1 MVFPVVGGDGKP
13 TGYEIDNSLRFN
25 DGDSPFLQRAF
36 TGGSRTTYTFSTW
49 VKRSHLGSNNKTL
62 LDGFKDANNNTLL
75 FFHSTDTLRFFAQ
88 SAATTYVNVRTN
100 QVFRDL
106 SAWYH
111 IVLAVDTTQ
120 GTETNRVK
128 IYVNGSQVTSFS
140 TYSVL
145 ENYASFINDNTRVC
159 TVGAADSSGGEGD
172 FMDGY
177 LAETHF
183 VDGAQKAASDFGE
196 TNDNG
201 VWIPKDCKADL
212 TYGTNGFYLEFK
224 QTGTGTASASTIGAD
239 TSGED
244 NHLTS
249 NNLAATD
256 VTVDT
261 PTNNFCTLNP
271 LINSNGTYTLSE
283 GNTKFIGDGSN
294 GWNTTTATM
303 GFSKGKWYWE
313 QKFTQITGGA
323 SFAGLV
329 KDDVDHS
336 DNDISGQDDNEGV
349 LYYANAG
356 KYMFGNGG
364 TYESDGEAF
373 GDSFDDGDII
383 SVAADLDNNKM
394 YFAKNGT
401 YQGSGNPSTGSN
413 GLPISEGS
421 YGLVAGSFTFVFPY
435 AGAFYASDGCEFNFG
450 NPSFAIS
457 SGNADANGYG
467 NFEYEVPSGFYSLC
481 TKNLAEYG

>member
-25 DGDSPFLQRAF
+25 DADSPVL
-36 TGGSRTTYTFSTW
+36 SRTPSSTGNRRTFTISAW
-49 VKRSHLGSNNKTL
+49 VKRCKDDNVDEGIFNAMVEPY
-62 LDGFKDANNNTLL
+62 DGQN
-75 FFHSTDTLRFFAQ
+75 RFVFGIT
-88 SAATTYVNVRTN
+88 SAGQLNIYNRTGGTTYSLASNDVL
-100 QVFRDL
+100 RDP

-111 IVLAVDTTQ
+111 CVCIIDTTDS
-120 GTETNRVK
+120 TEADRQRM
-128 IYVNGSQVTSFS
+128 YVNGTRITSFADNSPVTSQNAETAVS
-140 TYSVL
+140 R
-145 ENYASFINDNTRVC
+145 ND
-159 TVGAADSSGGEGD
+159 AKHAIGD
-172 FMDGY
+172 KQWTSDHFDGY
-177 LAETHF
+177 IAEHYYL
-183 VDGAQKAASDFGE
+183 DGVAYEPTYFAE

-201 VWIPKDCKADL
+201 VWVPKQY
-212 TYGTNGFYLEFK
+212 TGGNFGTNGHFLQFK
-224 QTGTGTASASTIGAD
+224 QTGTSANSSGMGAD
-239 TSGED
+239 TSGND
-244 NHLTS
+244 NHYTPA
-249 NNLAATD
+249 NLAATD
-256 VTVDT
+256 ITVDT
-261 PTNNFCTLNP
+261 PTNNFATLNP

-283 GNTKFIGDGSN
+283 GNTKFVADGSN
-294 GWNTTTATM
+294 GWNTTIATM

-329 KDDVDHS
+329 KDDVNHAD
-336 DNDISGQDDNEGV
+336 DDISGQDDNEGV

-421 YGLVAGSFTFVFPY
+421 YGLVAGSFSFVFPY
-435 AGAFYASDGCEFNFG
+435 AGAYYANDGCEWNFG
-450 NPSFAIS
+450 NAPFSIS

-467 NFEYEVPSGFYSLC
+467 NFEYAVPSGFYSLC

>member
-1 MVFPVVGGDGKP
+1 MVFPIAGGTQD
-13 TGYEIDNSLRFN
+13 TGAYEISNSLRFN
-25 DGDSPFLQRAF
+25 EADNSKLVFDPDGAEDTQTMTLSFWMKVAVTDFGGDHDNIFSVRPG
-36 TGGSRTTYTFSTW
+36 GGSYTMLVLRTTGRLMFEDS
-49 VKRSHLGSNNKTL
+49 SHGGNL
-62 LDGFKDANNNTLL
+62 L
-75 FFHSTDTLRFFAQ
+75 
-88 SAATTYVNVRTN
+88 RTN
-100 QVFRDL
+100 RLFRDP

-111 IVLAVDTTQ
+111 IVLAIDSTQ
-120 GTETNRVK
+120 GTAANRIK
-128 IYVNGSQVTSFS
+128 LYVNGVEETSFETDNRS
-140 TYSVL
+140 NLTQNGNLYWGGGHPHQVVGDPTG
-145 ENYASFINDNTRVC
+145 NYHY
-159 TVGAADSSGGEGD
+159 G
-172 FMDGY
+172 GY
-177 LAETHF
+177 LAEMHF
-183 VDGAQKAASDFGE
+183 VPGSQLTPSSFGE

-201 VWIPKDCKADL
+201 VWIPKKYTGSHGD
-212 TYGTNGFYLEFK
+212 GTGGFYLEFK
-224 QTGTGTASASTIGAD
+224 QTGTSANASGIGAD
-239 TSGED
+239 TSGGT
-244 NHLTS
+244 NHFTPT
-249 NNLAATD
+249 NLAATD

-435 AGAFYASDGCEFNFG
+435 AGAFYANDGCEFNFG

-457 SGNADANGYG
+457 SGNSDANGYG
-467 NFEYEVPSGFYSLC
+467 NFEYAVPTGFYALC